1 MSLFA
6 FLIPNLAEQSSAKRI
21 MLKLHDIVLAQ
32 QRLSPYLQP
41 TPLIYSEALS
51 ERSGAKVWLK
61 LECRQPTGSFKVRG
75 ALSKLM
81 ALGDEVRD
89 KGVVA
94 ASAGN
99 HGLGVAYAAKALGLN
114 KTTIFVPCS
123 APTAKV
129 TKLARFPIHLHQV
142 GETYEDAHQAAEAFA
157 QNNGAIYLPAY
168 DDPQVIAGAGT
179 CGLEIMTILPEVE
192 TIIVPVGGGGL
203 VAGVAVA
210 AIGINPACQIV
221 GVQPEASPA
230 AKLSFEQ
237 NRPIDPY
244 DHAPTIAD
252 GLAGGFGVH
261 PFYIAR
267 TMIDKILLFSET
279 ELRRAVFTLIDQEQ
293 LVVEASGAIAIAPLL
308 AGGREWQDQT
318 IVCILSGANIDCGLL
333 ADILNSEIARPRL

>member
-1 MSLFA
+1 MR
-6 FLIPNLAEQSSAKRI
+6 LIPEVRAEK
-21 MLKLHDIVLAQ
+21 MLKLHDIVLAH
-32 QRLSPYLQP
+32 QRLRPYLDS

-75 ALSKLM
+75 ALHKLM
-81 ALGDEVRD
+81 VMSEAART
-89 KGVVA
+89 KGVVT

-99 HGLGVAYAAKALGLN
+99 HGLGVAYAAKRFGLSN
-114 KTTIFVPCS
+114 ATIFVPRP
-123 APTAKV
+123 APATKI
-129 TKLARFPIHLHQV
+129 TKLTRFPIELRQT
-142 GETYEDAHQAAEAFA
+142 GETYEEAHEAAEAFA
-157 QNNGAIYLPAY
+157 QATGAIYFSAY
-168 DDPQVIAGAGT
+168 DDPEVIAGAGS
-179 CGLEIMTILPEVE
+179 CGLEIMMALPEVE

-210 AIGINPACQIV
+210 AKGVNPASRIV

-252 GLAGGFGVH
+252 GLAGGFGAQ

-267 TMIDKILLFSET
+267 TLIEQILLFSEA
-279 ELRRAVFTLIDQEQ
+279 ELRQAIFTLIDQEQ

-308 AGGREWQDQT
+308 SGSQEWRGQT
-318 IVCILSGANIDCGLL
+318 VVCILSGANIDSRLL
-333 ADILNSEIARPRL
+333 ADILKAGTAGNGWIPAPDP

>member
-1 MSLFA
+1 
-6 FLIPNLAEQSSAKRI
+6 

-41 TPLIYSEALS
+41 TPLVYSEALS

-75 ALSKLM
+75 ALYKMM
-81 ALGDEVRD
+81 ALGDGARA
-89 KGVVA
+89 KGVVT

-99 HGLGVAYAAKALGLN
+99 HGLGVAYAAKALGLSQ
-114 KTTIFVPCS
+114 TTIFVPCS
-123 APTAKV
+123 APAAKV
-129 TKLARFPIHLHQV
+129 TKLARFPINLRQV
-142 GETYEDAHQAAEAFA
+142 GETYKDAHQAAETFA
-157 QNNGAIYLPAY
+157 QESGATYLPAY
-168 DDPQVIAGAGT
+168 DDPQVIAGAGA
-179 CGLEIMTILPEVE
+179 CGLEIVTTLPEVE

-210 AIGINPACQIV
+210 AKGINPACRIV

-252 GLAGGFGVH
+252 GLAGGFGAH

-267 TMIDKILLFSET
+267 TLIDKILLFSET
-279 ELRRAVFTLIDQEQ
+279 ELRQAIFTLIDQEQ

-308 AGGREWQDQT
+308 VDRHEWQGQT
-318 IVCILSGANIDCGLL
+318 VVCILSGANIDSSLL
-333 ADILNSEIARPRL
+333 ADILQSGVGD